1 MAEFKIKERKS
12 PASRSEEEYQ
22 SRNDSE
28 HRYFR
33 SGYCSQAF
41 GLGL

>member
-1 MAEFKIKERKS
+1 MAEFEIKEEKS
-12 PASRSEEEYQ
+12 PDSRSEEEYQ
-22 SRNDSE
+22 SRNNTE

-33 SGYCSQAF
+33 NGYWSQAF